1 MLSYVNIVLLLSI
14 ITINFNQTNSI
25 RNFAE
30 ELRRFSTSARYSVSA
45 VNRGRSNE
53 SPVIKPFRGRSVES
67 SEEDVGVP
75 PSESTIN
82 SNRGRIIPDGSFNR
96 GNNRGNNRDYDY
108 SNNQGDDDDSNY
120 EVIDNSNVRNSVNEL
135 FY

>member
-14 ITINFNQTNSI
+14 ITINFHQTNSI
-25 RNFAE
+25 RNFEE
-30 ELRRFSTSARYSVSA
+30 ELRRFSTSARYSTSA
-45 VNRGRSNE
+45 VNRERLNE
-53 SPVIKPFRGRSVES
+53 SPVIKPFRGRSIES

-96 GNNRGNNRDYDY
+96 GNNRDYDY
-108 SNNQGDDDDSNY
+108 PNDQGGDDDRNY

>member
-14 ITINFNQTNSI
+14 IAINFNQTNSI

-30 ELRRFSTSARYSVSA
+30 ELRRFSTSARYSTSV
-45 VNRGRSNE
+45 VNRGRLNE

-67 SEEDVGVP
+67 SEDVGVP

-82 SNRGRIIPDGSFNR
+82 SDRGRIIPDGSFNR

-108 SNNQGDDDDSNY
+108 PSNQGDDDDRNY

-135 FY
+135 LY